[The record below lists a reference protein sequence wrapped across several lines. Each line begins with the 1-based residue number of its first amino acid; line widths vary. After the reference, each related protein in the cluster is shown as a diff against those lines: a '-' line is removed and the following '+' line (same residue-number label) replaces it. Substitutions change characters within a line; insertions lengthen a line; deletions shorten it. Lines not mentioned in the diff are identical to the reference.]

1 MSLANLL
8 ISAST
13 GSRTMLAQS
22 LRRPS
27 LQIPANQD
35 RADQQEMREI
45 IELGREMLRRKQCAE
60 LAFDLLG
67 IDGISL
73 PIASIPW
80 AHQEY

>member
-1 MSLANLL
+1 MSVANLL

-13 GSRTMLAQS
+13 GSRTMLEQS

-35 RADQQEMREI
+35 RADQQQMREI
-45 IELGREMLRRKQCAE
+45 KLGREMLRREQCAE

-73 PIASIPW
+73 PIASIRW